1 MFSLYSRIQLILS
14 ELNSIVSL
22 DVVVFIDLRRICNER
37 KVNLYVH
44 QNPAMQW
51 LFGLLFVVGSSAWN
65 WLAQLPVDLPINESL
80 RLHRFR
86 DPLRH

>member
-1 MFSLYSRIQLILS
+1 M
-14 ELNSIVSL
+14 
-22 DVVVFIDLRRICNER
+22 
-37 KVNLYVH
+37 NLYVH

-51 LFGLLFVVGSSAWN
+51 LIGLLYVVGSSAWN
-65 WLAQLPVDLPINESL
+65 WLVRLPVDLPIIETV

>member
-1 MFSLYSRIQLILS
+1 
-14 ELNSIVSL
+14 
-22 DVVVFIDLRRICNER
+22 
-37 KVNLYVH
+37 
-44 QNPAMQW
+44 MQW